1 MSSDGSIEVT
11 EASFDVDVLMHDQP
25 VFVDFWASWCPPC
38 KMMEP
43 IIDRL
48 AEEYRGRVRFAK
60 VNIDRNPGL
69 SDRASVKGVPTFAVY
84 LGGEKVDAL
93 TAAQTE
99 RKLRGLIDGAL
110 RGAEEATSG

>member
-1 MSSDGSIEVT
+1 MSSEASMEVT
-11 EASFDVDVLMHDQP
+11 ESSFDTDVLMNNQP

-43 IIDRL
+43 IVDRL
-48 AEEYRGRVRFAK
+48 AEEYRGVVRFAK

-69 SDRASVKGVPTFAVY
+69 SERAEVKGVPTFAMY
-84 LGGEKVDAL
+84 AGGKKVDAL

-99 RKLRGLIDGAL
+99 RKLRALIDGAL
-110 RGAEEATSG
+110 AERQAGND

>member
-1 MSSDGSIEVT
+1 MSSEASIEVT
-11 EASFDVDVLMHDQP
+11 ESSFDIDVLMHGQP

-43 IIDRL
+43 IVDRL

-69 SDRASVKGVPTFAVY
+69 SERAEVKGVPTFAMY
-84 LGGEKVDAL
+84 AGGKRLDAL

-99 RKLRGLIDGAL
+99 RKLRALIDGAL
-110 RGAEEATSG
+110 ANGGPGND